1 MVSKTAKRV
10 AISVLLAAAT
20 FPVLYAVYY
29 VHSLL
34 PLMFILQSGGGAMS
48 NGQVFIIYSAS
59 AAGWLAYCL
68 LFYKLMIFLI
78 SRSRIYLFPIAV
90 PFLLFSFFVIYF
102 TAVLIYEG
110 SLVEGAF
117 YLAFQV
123 FALYVFLRVE
133 AKYKGGFG
141 RSILD
146 FKGWMNGLR
155 NDF

>member
-1 MVSKTAKRV
+1 MVSNTTKRV

-20 FPVLYAVYY
+20 FPVLYAIYY
-29 VHSLL
+29 VHSVL
-34 PLMFILQSGGGAMS
+34 PLMFILQSGDGAIN

-78 SRSRIYLFPIAV
+78 SRSRIYLFPIAIS
-90 PFLLFSFFVIYF
+90 FLLFSFFVIYF

-123 FALYVFLRVE
+123 FALYVFLRVD
-133 AKYKGGFG
+133 AKYKGRYG
-141 RSILD
+141 RSILGI
-146 FKGWMNGLR
+146 KGWVNELR
-155 NDF
+155 NDS